1 MTVYEYKVVPA
12 PAKGA
17 KARGVKGAEARFAFA
32 LERVMN
38 EMAEGGWEFQR
49 SETLPAE
56 ERTGLTQTTT
66 QWRNLLVF
74 RRARR
79 DDISDFRPRLLE
91 KPAPPAPDPAQA
103 SALAPMPDISDPTDD
118 GPPEAPKDVTA
129 ISPVLKA
136 RASQVNRTPETPDDV
151 AAE

>member
-12 PAKGA
+12 PAKGE
-17 KARGVKGAEARFAFA
+17 KARGVKGAEARFAYA

-74 RRARR
+74 RRARQ

-91 KPAPPAPDPAQA
+91 KPATPPA
-103 SALAPMPDISDPTDD
+103 SLAPMPDISDPADD
-118 GPPEAPKDVTA
+118 GPAEAPQDVTA

-136 RASQVNRTPETPDDV
+136 RASQVNRKPDPPDDV